1 MVRIASRFASAGALA
16 AALSLAVTPASA
28 RGWYGYGRGHHHDG
42 IDGGDIL
49 AGVLILGGI
58 AAIAS
63 AASHSSKRDRQVRD
77 DYRNPQPYPQQR
89 YDYQAPPPSPAAPAS
104 GNYQPRG
111 IDGAVDMCVDQV
123 ERGDTHV
130 ASVDNASRTAD
141 GWRVAGQLSKGG
153 GFNCW
158 IDNDGRVRQVDF
170 GRDRYSAYNDAAQG
184 NQWTDQDYARAR
196 AAQADA
202 AGPGGPVDGDLAYA
216 GN

>member
-1 MVRIASRFASAGALA
+1 MVRIASRFASALALA
-16 AALSLAVTPASA
+16 AALSMAATPAAA
-28 RGWYGYGRGHHHDG
+28 RGYYGSRHHHHG

-63 AASHSSKRDRQVRD
+63 AASNSSKNRQQVRD
-77 DYRNPQPYPQQR
+77 DYNYPPPAPRYQER
-89 YDYQAPPPSPAAPAS
+89 YDYAPPPPPAQSS
-104 GNYQPRG
+104 GYQSHG
-111 IDGAVDMCVDQV
+111 IDGAVDTCVSQV
-123 ERGDTHV
+123 ERGSTRV

-141 GWRVAGQLSKGG
+141 GWRIAGQLSQGG

-170 GRDRYSAYNDAAQG
+170 GSDRYQAYNDPQG
-184 NQWTDQDYARAR
+184 QGSQWSDQDYARAR
-196 AAQADA
+196 ATQAEATD
-202 AGPGGPVDGDLAYA
+202 GPVDGDLAYA

>member
-1 MVRIASRFASAGALA
+1 
-16 AALSLAVTPASA
+16 
-28 RGWYGYGRGHHHDG
+28 
-42 IDGGDIL
+42 
-49 AGVLILGGI
+49 
-58 AAIAS
+58 
-63 AASHSSKRDRQVRD
+63 
-77 DYRNPQPYPQQR
+77 
-89 YDYQAPPPSPAAPAS
+89 
-104 GNYQPRG
+104 
-111 IDGAVDMCVDQV
+111 MCVDQV

-141 GWRVAGQLSKGG
+141 GWRVAGQLSRGG

-170 GRDRYSAYNDAAQG
+170 GRDRDSAYNAPQG

-202 AGPGGPVDGDLAYA
+202 AGPGGTIDGDLAYA